1 MDNIFLED
9 LWNKVLNKLP
19 DDALRKLNDL
29 KEEDINQK
37 NIYKIIR
44 ESGINFEQIL
54 FSKEANGKVEQ

>member
-54 FSKEANGKVEQ
+54 FNKEANGKVEQ

>member
-19 DDALRKLNDL
+19 DDALRKLNGL
-29 KEEDINQK
+29 KEEDINQE
-37 NIYKIIR
+37 NIYNIIR

>member
-29 KEEDINQK
+29 KEEDINQE

-44 ESGINFEQIL
+44 ESGIDFEQIL
-54 FSKEANGKVEQ
+54 FNKEANGKVEQ